1 MNILIDELMVF
12 PIKVFLNASNIFEGK
27 SIGNDDNS
35 NIVINNDL
43 FQLFKP
49 NFKLII
55 SNSDLEKLYYF
66 LEPDLK
72 FVLTDLFSNSDN
84 LRKLISLKLP
94 SNNSYSNNS
103 FHLLLHE
110 SLLSNYNY
118 VHIDS
123 LISRVGVNNLK
134 FDKVYKLGKLSFAVK
149 INSPVWNLIILIND
163 YSKLPVVNNE
173 YVNEKMHRYDTAVL
187 KSEAKMVSKI
197 LLEEEDIEE
206 IVEEEKS
213 DVKMD
218 FEYKYQ
224 KLHFIESN
232 SCIQIIIL
240 NKKK

>member
-1 MNILIDELMVF
+1 MNIVIDEQMVF
-12 PIKVFLNASNIFEGK
+12 SVKVFLNASNIFESK
-27 SIGNDDNS
+27 NIDNDDNS

-66 LEPDLK
+66 LETDLK
-72 FVLTDLFSNSDN
+72 FVLTDLFSNADN

-94 SNNSYSNNS
+94 PNSNYSNNT
-103 FHLLLHE
+103 FHLLLDE
-110 SLLSNYNY
+110 SLLLKYNY

-123 LISRVGVNNLK
+123 LILGVDGNALK
-134 FDKVYKLGKLSFAVK
+134 FDKVFKLGKLRFAIK
-149 INSPVWNLIILIND
+149 INSPVWNLILLIND
-163 YSKLPVVNNE
+163 YTKLPVINRE
-173 YVNEKMHRYDTAVL
+173 HANEKMFRYDTAVL
-187 KSEAKMVSKI
+187 KSESKMVSKI
-197 LLEEEDIEE
+197 LIEEDIEE
-206 IVEEEKS
+206 IVEDEKS

-224 KLHFIESN
+224 KFNFIENS